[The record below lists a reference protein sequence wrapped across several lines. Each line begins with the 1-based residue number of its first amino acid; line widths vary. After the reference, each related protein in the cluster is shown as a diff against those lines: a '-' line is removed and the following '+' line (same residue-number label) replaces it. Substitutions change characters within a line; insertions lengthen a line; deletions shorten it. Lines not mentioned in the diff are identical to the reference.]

1 VSRTASSRALS
12 LRSKF
17 LLTVLAGAVVPLG
30 LIGLWL
36 TYSAGRA
43 GEELLR
49 AQMGES
55 LDRLAEEV
63 RGRWAYRQSDLL
75 LLAGNEAVQRA
86 LRQDGS
92 QRVEADDSALLY
104 LHEAYA
110 DMQESIDMALYRDAS
125 GRARWTLAMD
135 PAAVPHFQSAETTQ
149 LEAASA
155 SPGFTTTLEIL
166 DNHTGK
172 HLGTLDARV
181 RMNSLLPARAE
192 QTGPGGMLLT
202 VLDRKTGAPLLPTP
216 LDPGLLTRE
225 SFDSGGERWTTVRRE
240 IDAPP
245 LELVMAAPLGPYT
258 KPFQRTAR
266 QGAWA
271 LLAVALA
278 GFLLAMLLTRR
289 LTYSLERLAE
299 AADAVAHGELD
310 RKVGATAGDE
320 VGRLAAAFN
329 TMTESLRRTLHEL
342 SQRQALA
349 AVGEFASI
357 LAHEVRNPLTSI
369 RIDLQRVEEKLPEDA
384 AIRRPLTRALGEIK
398 RLDHTVSGALRI
410 ARSGRVTLEPLE
422 LRQLLQGTIY
432 GAEPEF
438 SARGASIEALP
449 ATDSLWLRG
458 DASALAQ
465 LFLNLL
471 LNAAQALDAGGRAG
485 ITVER
490 SGGHALVSVW
500 DTGPGIPPEDLERI
514 FEPFYS
520 TKSDGTGLGLP
531 VAQRIAAAHGGTV
544 EVRSTPGEGT
554 TVRVRLP
561 LAPTATEGR

>member
-1 VSRTASSRALS
+1 MARSRALS

-63 RGRWAYRQSDLL
+63 SGRWVYRQSDLL

-86 LRQDGS
+86 LRQNGP
-92 QRVEADDSALLY
+92 QRVENDSALLY
-104 LHEAYA
+104 LHKAYA
-110 DMQESIDMALYRDAS
+110 DMQESIDVALYRDAS

-135 PAAVPHFQSAETTQ
+135 PAAVPHFRSAAESVH
-149 LEAASA
+149 LNAVSA

-166 DNHTGK
+166 DNLTGE

-181 RMNSLLPARAE
+181 RMNSLLPGNAE
-192 QTGPGGMLLT
+192 RTGPRGT
-202 VLDRKTGAPLLPTP
+202 VLSVLERNTGASLLPTS
-216 LDPGLLTRE
+216 LDPKLLKKG
-225 SFDSGGERWTTVRRE
+225 SFDWNGEHWITVRRG

-271 LLAVALA
+271 LLGVALA

-289 LTYSLERLAE
+289 LTRSLERLAE
-299 AADAVAHGELD
+299 AADAVARGELD
-310 RKVGATAGDE
+310 RKVGAASGDE

-342 SQRQALA
+342 SERQALA

-369 RIDLQRVEEKLPEDA
+369 RIDLQRVEEKLPEDVA
-384 AIRRPLTRALGEIK
+384 VRRPLSRALGEIQ
-398 RLDHTVSGALRI
+398 RLDRTVSGALRI
-410 ARSGRVTLEPLE
+410 ARSGRVTLEPLD
-422 LRQLLQGTIY
+422 LGQLLQGAIY

-438 SARGASIEALP
+438 SARGASMEPLP
-449 ATDSLWLRG
+449 ATDPLWVRG

-485 ITVER
+485 IVVER
-490 SGGHALVSVW
+490 SGGYAVVSIW
-500 DTGPGIPPEDLERI
+500 DTGPGIPPENLERI

-531 VAQRIAAAHGGTV
+531 VAQRIAAAHGGSI
-544 EVRSTPGEGT
+544 EVRSGPGEGA

-561 LAPTATEGR
+561 LDGSATPAPA